1 MTRNLVVDDEPT
13 LVGTMKFNLEKEG
26 YEVITATAGE
36 QGLAAARESTPDL
49 ILLDLMLPGLHGFE
63 VCRILRHEMSVPII
77 ILTARSDEVDKIVGL
92 ELGADDYV
100 TKPFSMKEL
109 LARVRARLRRP
120 DEGEGRAETTL
131 IAGNLKLDMAR
142 RELTREG
149 RAVSLKPKELE
160 LLAYLMK
167 NRGRVLTRGQLL
179 QSVWHYDGF
188 DQTRTVDVHIGRLR
202 DKIEETPSNPSWIIT
217 VRGIGYRFAG

>member
-1 MTRNLVVDDEPT
+1 MTRILVVDDEPT